1 MKSDLDVARARA
13 ADLLDVAH
21 SHGAQL
27 KKSSGEWIG
36 RCPACGGSDRF
47 SINIKNRVW
56 NCRGFGGGD
65 VINLEMHLAG
75 SNFVEAVLALTGG
88 GTSGRRAADARRNR
102 REEAE
107 GRTAA

>member
-13 ADLLDVAH
+13 ADLLEVAH

-36 RCPACGGSDRF
+36 PCPACGGSDRF
-47 SINIKNRVW
+47 SIKPKARVW

-65 VINLEMHLAG
+65 VIALEMHL
-75 SNFVEAVLALTGG
+75 S
-88 GTSGRRAADARRNR
+88 D
-102 REEAE
+102 
-107 GRTAA
+107 